1 MEKAPYAKQEKIERI
16 EFLESEIK
24 DLRKKLENFELDEEN
39 YSDQFDELLD
49 EQFGEISICGA
60 LYSPSTILKEVDPIN
75 YRCSLTDFVNSF
87 DIEETE
93 EYKDLQEELEELEM
107 ELERL
112 LPDQEETEETE

>member
-1 MEKAPYAKQEKIERI
+1 
-16 EFLESEIK
+16 
-24 DLRKKLENFELDEEN
+24 
-39 YSDQFDELLD
+39 
-49 EQFGEISICGA
+49 
-60 LYSPSTILKEVDPIN
+60 LKEVDPIN

-93 EYKDLQEELEELEM
+93 EYKDLQEEIEELEM

>member
-1 MEKAPYAKQEKIERI
+1 MEKAPL
-16 EFLESEIK
+16 EFWLEIANLQTQISELK
-24 DLRKKLENFELDEEN
+24 KKLENFELDEEN

-49 EQFGEISICGA
+49 EQGEISICGA

-107 ELERL
+107 ELENL